1 MANIQLNKKVY
12 GAKSAGDMIDKSF
25 SELFRTKEPVNVER
39 LFSLYNELFYDISK
53 EGDNSHTTFIQRST
67 DYIRDYVDPKD
78 AQIDALID
86 RIEDLEEELSSDNN
100 QEHPFFSNGSFI
112 STGVYDGSP
121 VYIMEGGKKRSIN
134 GWDLII
140 TIMKAKG
147 ITENY
152 EEQVLILQS
161 STIAGIPSAPKP
173 PGNTWGIEEESD
185 LNFYQDML
193 SNTIISETQNFF
205 STRTSLDALTL
216 SEGQLIQLRDLLD
229 EKEAAGLITKEDIIS
244 NLETTAMEGNNN
256 RNSEGNG
263 GGNGGGRES
272 SNNSGGNGR

>member
-216 SEGQLIQLRDLLD
+216 SEGQLVQLRDLLD

-256 RNSEGNG
+256 RNSGGNG

>member
-53 EGDNSHTTFIQRST
+53 EGDSSHTTFIQRST

-86 RIEDLEEELSSDNN
+86 RIEDLEEELSSDND
-100 QEHPFFSNGSFI
+100 QEHPFFSNGTFI
-112 STGVYDGSP
+112 STGVYDGSS
-121 VYIMEGGKKRSIN
+121 VYIMEGGKKRSIK
-134 GWDLII
+134 GWDLIR
-140 TIMKAKG
+140 TIMTIKG

-152 EEQVLILQS
+152 EEQVLILQPN
-161 STIAGIPSAPKP
+161 TIAGIPSAPKP
-173 PGNTWGIEEESD
+173 PNNTWGIEYEYD

-193 SNTIISETQNFF
+193 SNTIISETQNFT
-205 STRTSLDALTL
+205 STRISLDALTL
-216 SEGQLIQLRDLLD
+216 SEGQLVQLRDLLD

-244 NLETTAMEGNNN
+244 GLETTTMEGNNN
-256 RNSEGNG
+256 RNS

-272 SNNSGGNGR
+272 SNNSGGYGR

>member
-12 GAKSAGDMIDKSF
+12 GAKSARDVIDKSF
-25 SELFRTKEPVNVER
+25 SELFRTKEPVNVDR

-67 DYIRDYVDPKD
+67 DYIRDYIDPKD

-100 QEHPFFSNGSFI
+100 QEHPFFSNGSFLSSNPSELAI
-112 STGVYDGSP
+112 YVMDG
-121 VYIMEGGKKRSIN
+121 GRKRSIK
-134 GWDLII
+134 GWDLVV
-140 TIMKAKG
+140 TVMKAKG
-147 ITENY
+147 IMENHS
-152 EEQVLILQS
+152 EQILLLNPT
-161 STIAGIPSAPKP
+161 TIAEIPSAPKP
-173 PGNTWGIEEESD
+173 PGNTWGIESEQD
-185 LNFYQDML
+185 LNFFDY
-193 SNTIISETQNFF
+193 TTISETQNFF
-205 STRTSLDALTL
+205 SIRTSLDALTL
-216 SEGQLIQLRDLLD
+216 SEGQLVQLRDLLD

-244 NLETTAMEGNNN
+244 DLETTAMEGNNN
-256 RNSEGNG
+256 RNS